1 MYLVRPKFFMIS
13 KHLLYAFFFSILL
26 SGCFAKYRTTSRDVR
41 RHYANLKMP
50 KLECVKN
57 DTLCIQVASTGADT
71 LPLLLLI
78 HGAPGAWWGYMNMLD
93 DTVLQKQFHIVS
105 VDRLGYG
112 NSWLKKRKA
121 IGSIETQA
129 KCLLSVLDLNKS
141 KEPAIILGRSY
152 GAPIAAALASMVPDK
167 VKQLIM
173 VSPVID
179 PDNEKFYW
187 FSKYGRNRLVQLFLP
202 KEFNTA
208 TAEKYVHSD
217 ELRKMLPVWKKL
229 TMPVVVIQGGNDWI
243 GDPVNIEFAKQNI
256 PSLKSQYITIPK
268 AGHMLTFSHL
278 NMIKQLVINTNR
290 NRNKNMTV
298 NLAIGR

>member
-1 MYLVRPKFFMIS
+1 MIS
-13 KHLLYAFFFSILL
+13 KYLLYAFLCSILL

-41 RHYANLKMP
+41 RHYANIKMP
-50 KLECVKN
+50 KLECIKN

-93 DTVLQKQFHIVS
+93 DTILQKQFHIVS

-112 NSWLKKRKA
+112 NSWLKRRKP
-121 IGSIETQA
+121 ISSIETQA
-129 KCLLSVLDLNKS
+129 KCLLSVFNLNKS

-152 GAPIAAALASMVPDK
+152 GAPIAAVMASMAPDE

-187 FSKYGRNRLVQLFLP
+187 FSKYGRNRLIQIFLP

-208 TAEKYVHSD
+208 TEEKYVHSD

-243 GDPVNIEFAKQNI
+243 GDPINIEFAKQNI
-256 PSLKSQYITIPK
+256 PSLKSQYITIAK

-278 NMIKQLVINTNR
+278 DMIKQLVLNTNH

-298 NLAIGR
+298 NLTVGR

>member
-1 MYLVRPKFFMIS
+1 MFKKYLFFALVS
-13 KHLLYAFFFSILL
+13 SIFLT
-26 SGCFAKYRTTSRDVR
+26 GCFARYRTTSRDVR
-41 RHYANLKMP
+41 RHYANIKKP
-50 KLECVKN
+50 RLECVKN
-57 DTLCIQVASTGADT
+57 DTLCIQVASTGADS

-93 DTVLQKQFHIVS
+93 DTTLQKQFHIVS
-105 VDRLGYG
+105 VDRPGYG
-112 NSWLKKRKA
+112 NSWLKRRKPV
-121 IGSIETQA
+121 GSIESQA
-129 KCLLSVLDLNKS
+129 KCLLNVLNLNKS

-152 GAPIAAALASMVPDK
+152 GAPIAAAMASMAPEK

-187 FSKYGRNRLVQLFLP
+187 FSKYGRNRLIQLFLP

-256 PSLKSQYITIPK
+256 PSLKSQYITIPN

-290 NRNKNMTV
+290 NRNNNMTV

>member
-1 MYLVRPKFFMIS
+1 MIS
-13 KHLLYAFFFSILL
+13 KYLLYAFLCSVFL

-41 RHYANLKMP
+41 RHYANIKMP

-112 NSWLKKRKA
+112 NSWLKRRKP
-121 IGSIETQA
+121 ISSIETQA
-129 KCLLSVLDLNKS
+129 KCLLSVFDLNKS

-152 GAPIAAALASMVPDK
+152 GAPIAAVMASMAPDK

-187 FSKYGRNRLVQLFLP
+187 FSKYGRNRLIQIFLP

-208 TAEKYVHSD
+208 TEEKYVHSD

-278 NMIKQLVINTNR
+278 NMIKQLVINTNH

-298 NLAIGR
+298 NLAVGR

>member
-1 MYLVRPKFFMIS
+1 MIS
-13 KHLLYAFFFSILL
+13 KYFLYAFLGAVLL

-57 DTLCIQVASTGADT
+57 DTLCIQVASTGSDT

-105 VDRLGYG
+105 VDRPGYG
-112 NSWLKKRKA
+112 NSWLKRRKPV
-121 IGSIETQA
+121 ISIESQA
-129 KCLLSVLDLNKS
+129 KCLMGVLELNKS

-152 GAPIAAALASMVPDK
+152 GAPIAAAMASLAPDK

-256 PSLKSQYITIPK
+256 PSLKSQYITIPD

>member
-1 MYLVRPKFFMIS
+1 MLPKY
-13 KHLLYAFFFSILL
+13 LLYTIFCCIFL
-26 SGCFAKYRTTSRDVR
+26 SGCFAKYRTTPREVR
-41 RHYANLKMP
+41 KHYANIKKP
-50 KLECVKN
+50 RLECVKN

-93 DTVLQKQFHIVS
+93 DTVLQKKFHIVS

-112 NSWLKKRKA
+112 NSWLKRRKP

-129 KCLLSVLDLNKS
+129 QCLMSVLDLNKS

-152 GAPIAAALASMVPDK
+152 GAPIAATMAAMAPEK

-187 FSKYGRNRLVQLFLP
+187 FSKYGRNRLIQLFLP

-243 GDPVNIEFAKQNI
+243 GDPANIEFAKREI
-256 PSLKSQYITIPK
+256 PSLRSQYITIPK

-278 NMIKQLVINTNR
+278 NMIKQLIINTN
-290 NRNKNMTV
+290 NHTGKAMTV
-298 NLAIGR
+298 DLAAGR

>member
-1 MYLVRPKFFMIS
+1 MIS
-13 KHLLYAFFFSILL
+13 KYLLYAIFCSIFL
-26 SGCFAKYRTTSRDVR
+26 SGCFAKYRTTTRDVR
-41 RHYANLKMP
+41 RHYANIKKP
-50 KLECVKN
+50 RLECIKN

-112 NSWLKKRKA
+112 NSWLKRRKPV
-121 IGSIETQA
+121 GSIETQA

-141 KEPAIILGRSY
+141 KESAIILGRSY
-152 GAPIAAALASMVPDK
+152 GAPIAAAMASMAPDK

-187 FSKYGRNRLVQLFLP
+187 FSRYGRNRLIQLFLP

-208 TAEKYVHSD
+208 TEEKYAHSD

-243 GDPVNIEFAKQNI
+243 GDPINIEFAKQNI

-268 AGHMLTFSHL
+268 AGHMLTFSHSD
-278 NMIKQLVINTNR
+278 MIKQLVLNTNSNR
-290 NRNKNMTV
+290 NRNMTV